1 MYKDKMQTS
10 NHRIVAVDV
19 LRGLT
24 ISCMVLVNNPG
35 SWSAVY
41 APLCHAHFNG
51 LTPTDLVF
59 PFFMCLMGMSMYL
72 SLVRKQQDTAAQ
84 TRRIFRRT
92 ALIFLFGLLIN
103 ALSHTMWHPFN
114 PHEWRILGVLQR
126 LALAYGGAGLLL
138 LWLKPRRAPWAI
150 VVLLAAYSLMLL
162 LGQGYELSAQNIV
175 CRVDLALLG
184 EAHMYHG
191 EGFAFDPEGL
201 LSTIPSVA
209 HVLLGAW
216 LAHGALDRPSLPERM
231 LRLMLPGFLL
241 MASAWLLSYGLP
253 INKKIWSPTF
263 VMVTCGAC
271 ACLLAVV
278 MKWLDGNGRTAG
290 LSEPLRVMGMNPML
304 MFVTTDLIA
313 LFMSYWNLHGPV
325 YAFFQ
330 SFMGDYQ
337 ASLAYALCNVA
348 ACMAV
353 AYGLHRRGIV
363 FSV

>member
-1 MYKDKMQTS
+1 MYKDKMQAS

-138 LWLKPRRAPWAI
+138 LWLKPRRAP
-150 VVLLAAYSLMLL
+150 VSYTHL
-162 LGQGYELSAQNIV
+162 
-175 CRVDLALLG
+175 
-184 EAHMYHG
+184 
-191 EGFAFDPEGL
+191 
-201 LSTIPSVA
+201 T
-209 HVLLGAW
+209 
-216 LAHGALDRPSLPERM
+216 LPTK
-231 LRLMLPGFLL
+231 
-241 MASAWLLSYGLP
+241 A
-253 INKKIWSPTF
+253 
-263 VMVTCGAC
+263 
-271 ACLLAVV
+271 
-278 MKWLDGNGRTAG
+278 
-290 LSEPLRVMGMNPML
+290 
-304 MFVTTDLIA
+304 
-313 LFMSYWNLHGPV
+313 
-325 YAFFQ
+325 
-330 SFMGDYQ
+330 
-337 ASLAYALCNVA
+337 
-348 ACMAV
+348 
-353 AYGLHRRGIV
+353 
-363 FSV
+363 